1 MDGTRDP
8 PRRPALPPECGLE
21 FRLLIQVT
29 RGNQFECM
37 NTEIYEIPIVSALVV
52 SAHVMLCIEFVMLF
66 VTKLL
71 FIFVSDEN

>member
-1 MDGTRDP
+1 
-8 PRRPALPPECGLE
+8 
-21 FRLLIQVT
+21 
-29 RGNQFECM
+29 M